1 MRCKRL
7 GGFRRLVIAGKVGL
21 FFSMIW
27 TMHADTRTIKYKSRP
42 GYESKGRAL
51 YIVKNVFDKIFTP
64 I

>member
-21 FFSMIW
+21 FFFHDLD
-27 TMHADTRTIKYKSRP
+27 HADTRTIKYKSRP